1 VIVGHK
7 RWKDWGVWAGFHMP
21 ENDRIGHFIFLS
33 LQGNLMNL
41 TCRIGMLAIESCGD
55 IIPCIFFFGV
65 EQVDI
70 SLSL

>member
-1 VIVGHK
+1 
-7 RWKDWGVWAGFHMP
+7 MP

-55 IIPCIFFFGV
+55 IIPCILFFGV